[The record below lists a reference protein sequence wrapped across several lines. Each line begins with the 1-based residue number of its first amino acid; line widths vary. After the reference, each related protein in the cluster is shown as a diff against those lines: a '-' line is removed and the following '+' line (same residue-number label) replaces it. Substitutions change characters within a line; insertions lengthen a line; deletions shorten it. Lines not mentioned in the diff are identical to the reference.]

1 MNLKTIS
8 QVSKEYG
15 ISPRMI
21 RYYEKVGLIKSQRK
35 DGYAY
40 RVYDE
45 NILITLQQIIVLRKL
60 RIPVKQIINILS
72 NPDATQIVELLRQNI
87 NQIDK
92 EITALSTIKSILV
105 RFSEEIQEKTNINLQ
120 LFEDDTLL
128 LAIDSLS
135 FPDNQIKINREEIT
149 MEDLNKASETISELT
164 DVRIIYLPP
173 MTVAAISVIGD
184 SCEDKASEIINQFV
198 RENNLLKIKPDIR
211 HFGFDCSMGQTG
223 VGENSKKYQVWI
235 SIPDDMKIS
244 KPFIKRKFNG
254 GLYASHMIKMGDFH
268 HWSLLN
274 KWIKNSDKYEI
285 DSYARCEPLERDMDC
300 CLEEQL
306 NYWGNLQ
313 NENFN
318 SNDMQMD
325 LLFPIRE
332 KIYNN

>member
-8 QVSKEYG
+8 EVSKEYG

-40 RVYDE
+40 RVYDK
-45 NILITLQQIIVLRKL
+45 NILITLQQIIILRKL
-60 RIPVKQIINILS
+60 RVPVKQIINILS
-72 NPDATQIVELLRQNI
+72 NSDTAQIVELLRQNI

-105 RFSEEIQEKTNINLQ
+105 RFSEEIQEKTSINLH
-120 LFEDDTLL
+120 LFGDDTLL
-128 LAIDSLS
+128 LAINSLS
-135 FPDNQIKINREEIT
+135 FPDNQIKVNKEEIT
-149 MEDLNKASETISELT
+149 MEDLNKASDTISELT

-173 MTVAAISVIGD
+173 MTVATISAIGD
-184 SCEDKASEIINQFV
+184 NCEDKANEIINQFV
-198 RENNLLKIKPDIR
+198 KENNLLKIKPDIR
-211 HFGFDCSMGQTG
+211 HFGFDCSMGEIEI
-223 VGENSKKYQVWI
+223 GENSKKYQVWI
-235 SIPDDMKIS
+235 SVPDDMEIFE
-244 KPFIKRKFNG
+244 PFIKRRFSG

-274 KWIKNSDKYEI
+274 KWVKNSDKYEV
-285 DSYARCEPLERDMDC
+285 DSYTRCEPFESDMDC
-300 CLEEQL
+300 CFEEQL

-313 NENFN
+313 NKDFN

-325 LLFPIRE
+325 LLFPIKE
-332 KIYNN
+332 KNME